1 MSTTSMTNPSGNGN
15 DDDTTRVPAPGDL
28 LLSDEQR
35 AQTDQMVVAMA
46 RLIEDGD
53 FLAEGIGTFLSTS
66 AYMLAK
72 HMHAPNCTSLC
83 PNGNTLMEGTRALTL
98 GHDEFDTVPRASV
111 WLDYLQINLLY
122 MPAIFLGGK
131 LRWTEFMRPAQI
143 DPMGATNNVCIGP
156 HAQPTLRLP
165 GSAGI
170 PDASTA
176 ARRFYY
182 YAPRHTRQVFVPSL
196 DFCSGA
202 GHPGKDNGV
211 DMTIVVVTNL
221 CVMSSGPA
229 GRLQV
234 THLHPGVTRDDV
246 QRNTGFELDW
256 HAQVA
261 VSAPPAAAELH
272 LLDTLVDPRGL
283 RFLEML
289 SGKARK
295 TRLRALAGG
304 ATPAASIP
312 NATHAKDAA
321 P

>member
-1 MSTTSMTNPSGNGN
+1 MS
-15 DDDTTRVPAPGDL
+15 DTTDSAAMSDL

-46 RLIEDGD
+46 RLVEDGD

-131 LRWTEFMRPAQI
+131 PRWTEFMRPAQI
-143 DPMGATNNVCIGP
+143 DPMGATNNVCIGA
-156 HAQPTLRLP
+156 HERPTLRLP

-176 ARRFYY
+176 AKRFYY

-202 GHPGKDNGV
+202 GHPGQGNGV
-211 DMTIVVVTNL
+211 DMTIVVITNL
-221 CVMSSGPA
+221 CVMASGPA

-234 THLHPGVTRDDV
+234 THLHPGVTRGDV
-246 QRNTGFELDW
+246 ERNTGFELKW
-256 HAQVA
+256 HADVA
-261 VSAPPAAAELH
+261 VSPPPTAEELK

-304 ATPAASIP
+304 ALPAASNP
-312 NATHAKDAA
+312 PSNPKHTKHTQESAT
-321 P
+321 